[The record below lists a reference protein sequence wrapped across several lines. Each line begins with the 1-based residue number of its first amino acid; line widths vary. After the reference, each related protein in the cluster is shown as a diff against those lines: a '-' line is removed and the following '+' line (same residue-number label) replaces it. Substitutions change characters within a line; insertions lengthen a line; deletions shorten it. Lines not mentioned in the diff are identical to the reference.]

1 MTNEEYNIAIDR
13 TFTLANLLL
22 EICTH
27 LNVTEC
33 TADYEEVTFPRSSQ
47 KLFPFF
53 KLLVLLRAIARASDT
68 SASVELTPLFQKT
81 EMYAL
86 YPSNHNGPLDTSKA
100 KAVLKFEPR

>member
-1 MTNEEYNIAIDR
+1 MNLIVFLSVLDKQVTNEEYNIAIDR

-53 KLLVLLRAIARASDT
+53 KLLT
-68 SASVELTPLFQKT
+68 W
-81 EMYAL
+81 
-86 YPSNHNGPLDTSKA
+86 
-100 KAVLKFEPR
+100 